1 MNLKNKILYI
11 VKELIL
17 TFSDGKSLFSSKRIE
32 RFAIFSS
39 MLITSIIF
47 LLYRVGNC
55 EKFTSSDLMIVVVGW
70 LGYAGFNV
78 IQSNKNKPEDINEN
92 IN

>member
-11 VKELIL
+11 IKELIL

-47 LLYRVGNC
+47 Y
-55 EKFTSSDLMIVVVGW
+55 I
-70 LGYAGFNV
+70 
-78 IQSNKNKPEDINEN
+78 
-92 IN
+92 